1 MMTEE
6 QKIAREYFLQG
17 ENEKCFY
24 QLAELDSLD
33 FEDVLMLAEVQIR
46 LDLLSEAE
54 SNLNLLLEENY
65 NLATVYFDLGNV
77 CIKRDDMSKAKEYYN
92 LAISNGCKSANL
104 YCNLGLMSMAEFDF
118 KNAIEMYNM
127 AEELDSDDITP
138 VDKLLA
144 LYISTGDYE
153 KSLEKCDKLITMIP
167 KNYVG
172 YHKKFIILVSSN
184 RVFEAEE
191 YLFSIKSLFEN
202 SREYL
207 YDIAYLY
214 QKKKEYQVGYDF
226 IMSNLEILGEDEM
239 ETKKYLAEFLMLMGK
254 HEEAKMIFE
263 KMLDVEEDIAA
274 LHAMMLYA
282 FVEKNPELTIE
293 YAERITELSV
303 RDIRYYNALY
313 YMCLASKV
321 CESEEVFRERTETA
335 LYFMQD
341 KTIYLP
347 ENIQAFLHRAI
358 LYHSIGMKEEALRDM
373 DFVIDVLGEASE
385 LTNVRDKIAGA
396 K

>member
-1 MMTEE
+1 MITEE
-6 QKIAREYFLQG
+6 QNLAREYFLQG
-17 ENEKCFY
+17 ENEKCFS
-24 QLAELDSLD
+24 QLASLEELDLD
-33 FEDVLMLAEVQIR
+33 DVLMLAEVQIR

-65 NLATVYFDLGNV
+65 NLGMVYFDLGNV
-77 CIKRDDMSKAKEYYN
+77 YIKKNDSVKAKEYYE
-92 LAISNGCKSANL
+92 LASSNGCKTVGL
-104 YCNLGLMSMAEFDF
+104 YSNLGLMHMLEFDF
-118 KNAIEMYNM
+118 QKAIEFYSM
-127 AEELDSDDITP
+127 AEELDSEDITT

-144 LYISTGDYE
+144 LYISTGEYE
-153 KSLEKCDKLITMIP
+153 KALEKCDKLISIIP

-184 RVFEAEE
+184 RVSEAEE
-191 YLFSIKSLFEN
+191 FLFSIKSLFED

-207 YDIAYLY
+207 YDIVYLY
-214 QKKKEYQVGYDF
+214 QKKKEYQEGYDF
-226 IMSNLEILGEDEM
+226 ILSNIEILGEDEM
-239 ETKKYLAEFLMLMGK
+239 ATKKYLAEFLMLMGK
-254 HEEAKMIFE
+254 HEEAKQVFE
-263 KMLDVEEDIAA
+263 EMLDVEEDVAA

-321 CESEEVFRERTETA
+321 CETDEIFKERTETA
-335 LYFMQD
+335 LYLMQE
-341 KTIYLP
+341 KEIYLP

-385 LTNVRDKIAGA
+385 LTSVRDKIAGA